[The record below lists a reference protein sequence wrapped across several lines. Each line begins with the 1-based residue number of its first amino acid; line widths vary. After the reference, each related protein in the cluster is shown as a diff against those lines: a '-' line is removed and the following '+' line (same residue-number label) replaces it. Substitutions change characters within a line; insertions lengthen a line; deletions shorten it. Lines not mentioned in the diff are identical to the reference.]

1 MSEFEDGI
9 RREIIITDCQLFQAG
24 LIILNQDVKSY
35 IKGGWY
41 IRQAWKRYRK
51 LYQEVLEMYTSV
63 TGRDHDGLPSADL
76 ASSKRG
82 VKKVVSD
89 TYLVGHTT
97 DGWGHD
103 PDISREMSAT
113 DFESMRE
120 ESDSVPDFSSLRSGL
135 AHMSVEELNRLLGA
149 VCFGYGIFRLFI
161 TLIPPKILWWIQ
173 FLGFEGD
180 QDEGL
185 ALLEFTSQSDDVKAP
200 IATYVIE
207 MSGFICV
214 ISYSCS
220 NIYCVIPDTFI
231 RCSAIEEEKS
241 PQPLLHSLE
250 LLEANCLI

>member
-9 RREIIITDCQLFQAG
+9 RREIVITDCLLFQAG

-51 LYQEVLEMYTSV
+51 LYQEVHDMYTSV
-63 TGRDHDGLPSADL
+63 TGREHESLPSIDP

-97 DGWGHD
+97 DGWAQGS
-103 PDISREMSAT
+103 DISREMSVN
-113 DFESMRE
+113 DVENMRE
-120 ESDSVPDFSSLRSGL
+120 DGDSVPDFSSLRSSL
-135 AHMSVEELNRLLGA
+135 ANMTVEELNRLLGA

-200 IATYVIE
+200 IAT
-207 MSGFICV
+207 
-214 ISYSCS
+214 
-220 NIYCVIPDTFI
+220 
-231 RCSAIEEEKS
+231 
-241 PQPLLHSLE
+241 
-250 LLEANCLI
+250 